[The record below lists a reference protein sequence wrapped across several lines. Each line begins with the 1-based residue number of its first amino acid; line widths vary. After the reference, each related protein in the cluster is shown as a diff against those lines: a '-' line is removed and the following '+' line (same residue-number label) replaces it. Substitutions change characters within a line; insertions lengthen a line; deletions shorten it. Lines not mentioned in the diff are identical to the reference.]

1 MINRLILFLFVV
13 SSFHSIDAAGLKRK
27 KSRKRKPGIKQRVKS
42 IQKKRLQLPSKNKL
56 PSQKKNPTFDLI
68 SAKDKKTTSSVVKI
82 DKTLSIKFPS
92 VKKAEK
98 VRRFIYSPYTQE
110 FIHKQVRF
118 FHVTLAE
125 LESDLLELE
134 FKKNRFVKDIRL
146 LTQTLHL
153 YNLFTEHNVFH
164 MRKTALEPIKH
175 LKDKIIH
182 SILLKVLDHPDKK
195 LNEIK
200 SYLLTK
206 DAEILFA
213 LSPLFAKLVHHI
225 NPKVL
230 KDPKSYEWFQ
240 TQAEALENPEFQW
253 TYYHYL
259 NKSPQLIVDQFNRY
273 IKILYHENILAYLP
287 MSSKTYLDQ
296 SRSLAERFYLLSP
309 EKSVKREIQLHL
321 EFSALQFEDFEQFT
335 DVYEQLIKVYPKLPG
350 ADSFFNKS
358 PQKAKI
364 FFHFFDQLNNYAQRN
379 YERGKY
385 ACQVALPI
393 NTRACDS
400 HWSEAT
406 RIYKY
411 VAQHTPF
418 SLFAKESINRLTYI
432 EKNRAIDKQFI
443 TKSELYQYID
453 NVVRPLL

>member
-1 MINRLILFLFVV
+1 MVIRFFLLLFVL
-13 SSFHSIDAAGLKRK
+13 SFHSPDAANLKRK
-27 KSRKRKPGIKQRVKS
+27 KSKRRPKAVKQRVKS
-42 IQKKRLQLPSKNKL
+42 VQKKRLQLPSKNKL

-68 SAKDKKTTSSVVKI
+68 SAKDKKSTSSVVEI
-82 DKTLSIKFPS
+82 DKNLKIKFPTM
-92 VKKAEK
+92 KKVEK
-98 VRRFIYSPYTQE
+98 ARRFIYSPYTQQ
-110 FIHKQVRF
+110 FIHTQVRF

-125 LESDLLELE
+125 IESDLLELD

-164 MRKTALEPIKH
+164 MRKTALEPIRH
-175 LKDKIIH
+175 LKDKIVH
-182 SILLKVLDHPDKK
+182 SILLEVLNQPDKK

-200 SYLLTK
+200 SYLLSK

-230 KDPKSYEWFQ
+230 KSNKSYEWFQ
-240 TQAEALENPEFQW
+240 TKAEALESPELQW

-259 NKSPQLIVDQFNRY
+259 NKNPQLIVDQFKRY
-273 IKILYHENILAYLP
+273 LKILYHENILAYLP

-296 SRSLAERFYLLSP
+296 ARSLAERFYLLNP
-309 EKSVKREIQLHL
+309 EHSVKREIQLHL
-321 EFSALQFEDFEQFT
+321 EFYALQFEDFESFV

-350 ADSFFNKS
+350 ASEFFKKNPK
-358 PQKAKI
+358 KAQI

-393 NTRACDS
+393 NTEACDS
-400 HWSEAT
+400 HWTEAT

-411 VAQHTPF
+411 VAKHTPF
-418 SLFAKESINRLTYI
+418 SLFAKEAIDRLSHI

-443 TKSELYQYID
+443 TKSELYSYID
-453 NVVRPLL
+453 NVLRPLL